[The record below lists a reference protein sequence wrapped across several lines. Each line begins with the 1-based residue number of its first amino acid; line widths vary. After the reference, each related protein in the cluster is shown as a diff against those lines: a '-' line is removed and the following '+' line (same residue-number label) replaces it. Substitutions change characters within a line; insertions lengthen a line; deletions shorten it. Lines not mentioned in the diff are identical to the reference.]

1 MSRLPGLLLK
11 DFKTNG
17 GLPATR
23 NGSNGVRD
31 TMRLRAIRPHL
42 PILAILAACFST
54 GALGQSVDTI
64 ETRAPVER
72 IVAGMDGAHIEA
84 GGEVFSLTACDAAPG
99 LCLAPSA
106 TPAEP
111 ARAPAGALP
120 DGRIAVAATGDVRQ
134 AWYARPTSR
143 YAHGV
148 LGDAIEAGSLVAVTA
163 SGQVLEI
170 VLPADQVFEDITPR
184 IADLDGDGR
193 NEVVTIR
200 SSMGGGAAVAIYGLA
215 GGGLTLRGAGSENGR
230 ANRWLNIAG
239 LLPRFD
245 GGLTLYGVRTPHI
258 GGRLF
263 SLDLRDGAIA
273 ERNDIATDMSNH
285 IIGSRELGMS
295 AVGAFGGRVELVLP
309 SQDRRRLR
317 FPLSDRAD
325 IPLPGAIDK
334 AIAVIEGRLVTAT
347 ADGTLIV
354 VSP

>member
-1 MSRLPGLLLK
+1 
-11 DFKTNG
+11 
-17 GLPATR
+17 
-23 NGSNGVRD
+23 
-31 TMRLRAIRPHL
+31 MRLRVILPVL
-42 PILAILAACFST
+42 PILSVLAACLT
-54 GALGQSVDTI
+54 TAALGQSVDTI
-64 ETRAPVER
+64 ETGAPVER
-72 IVAGMDGAHIEA
+72 IVATMDGARIEA
-84 GGEVFSLTACDAAPG
+84 GGELFALTACDAVSG
-99 LCLAPSA
+99 LCLEPS
-106 TPAEP
+106 TRPAGP
-111 ARAPAGALP
+111 DPAPAGALP
-120 DGRIAVAATGDVRQ
+120 DGRIAVAARGDIRQ

-148 LGDAIEAGSLVAVTA
+148 LGDGIEAGSLVAVTA
-163 SGQVLEI
+163 SGQALEV

-193 NEVVTIR
+193 NEVIAIR
-200 SSMGGGAAVAIYGLA
+200 SSKSGGAAVAIYGLA
-215 GGGLTLRGAGSENGR
+215 EGSLTLRGAGSENGR

-239 LLPRFD
+239 LMPRAD

-263 SLDLRDGAIA
+263 SIDFRDGTLR
-273 ERNDIATDMSNH
+273 ERNDIATDVSNH

-295 AVGAFGGRVELVLP
+295 AVGEFGGRVELVLP

-317 FPLSDRAD
+317 FPLSGRSD

-347 ADGTLIV
+347 ETGTLIV